1 MVETLLGDKMRKV
14 LNFTLILDYSCSLIF
29 FSIVLCDLFHML
41 IEQFGFVP
49 LNLDVYH
56 PQRLLIRSAFCLIY
70 YLIIVRLLFKSNMSS
85 FGMISN
91 MFLGSIIL
99 LVIILLTNFILN
111 RTTIDF
117 NNPAQFE
124 LFGSIFNEDN
134 ISAFFNILLAYNLQ
148 VYSIDLYNELE
159 EPTMKRLTKINR
171 ISNVFIF
178 ILNMII
184 CLICY
189 FTLGKANLT
198 SIIYKYAFQTV

>member
-1 MVETLLGDKMRKV
+1 
-14 LNFTLILDYSCSLIF
+14 
-29 FSIVLCDLFHML
+29 
-41 IEQFGFVP
+41 
-49 LNLDVYH
+49 
-56 PQRLLIRSAFCLIY
+56 
-70 YLIIVRLLFKSNMSS
+70 MSS

-99 LVIILLTNFILN
+99 LVVILLTNFVLN
-111 RTTIDF
+111 KTDINF
-117 NNPAQFE
+117 SNPQQFE
-124 LFGSIFNEDN
+124 LFGAFFSEDN
-134 ISAFFNILLAYNLQ
+134 LSAFFNILLAYNLQ

-159 EPTMKRLTKINR
+159 EPTMQRLTKINR

-198 SIIYKYAFQTV
+198 SIIYKYAFQTVKGVFMKTILWFGLIFVLLMTMLKLPMFNPSI

>member
-1 MVETLLGDKMRKV
+1 
-14 LNFTLILDYSCSLIF
+14 
-29 FSIVLCDLFHML
+29 
-41 IEQFGFVP
+41 
-49 LNLDVYH
+49 
-56 PQRLLIRSAFCLIY
+56 
-70 YLIIVRLLFKSNMSS
+70 MSS

-99 LVIILLTNFILN
+99 LVVILLTNFVLN
-111 RTTIDF
+111 KTDIDF
-117 NNPAQFE
+117 SNPQQFE
-124 LFGSIFNEDN
+124 LFGAFFSEDN
-134 ISAFFNILLAYNLQ
+134 LSAFFNILLAYNLQ

-198 SIIYKYAFQTV
+198 SIIYKYAFQTVKGVFMKTILWFGLIFVLLMTMLKLPMFNPSI